1 MNYTKRR
8 LNKILQSTSKQ
19 TRKRYKTNKKNTFS
33 NSTTIRNRKQFNLRS
48 NTLKNI

>member
-8 LNKILQSTSKQ
+8 LNKIIRSNSKQ
-19 TRKRYKTNKKNTFS
+19 TRKNFKTSKKNLFS
-33 NSTTIRNRKQFNLRS
+33 NSTTIKNRKHFNLRS